1 MSGKSGQRGIRFGGM
16 SEKCGGKASLAV
28 QRVSFLGDDG
38 RAVSLL
44 RPKDLQLI
52 PVPFPL
58 FQGLIVLG
66 EASPPDPAVDD
77 ASRPVS
83 AEVKL
88 EPGADRLVS
97 ASSRSDWVQ
106 ILHVREFLG
115 REGSSF

>member
-1 MSGKSGQRGIRFGGM
+1 MEG
-16 SEKCGGKASLAV
+16 C
-28 QRVSFLGDDG
+28 
-38 RAVSLL
+38 AVSLL
-44 RPKDLQLI
+44 NPKDPRLI

-97 ASSRSDWVQ
+97 ASSRAM
-106 ILHVREFLG
+106 LG
-115 REGSSF
+115 AWRSAVPEPGGMLEPQDSCRSPCGASRGHGPSVGPAPSRLISGLMNDTI